1 MRTYFLLSATI
12 LFALATASWAQPGAM
27 LQNTLTNHDIVV
39 LAQAGF
45 NENFIADFISMSH
58 TRFDT
63 SVAGLAELAKEGLA
77 ERLIRVMLTASASPQ
92 PGSAVATGPAATTTI
107 IPAAMIGPPMEAN
120 RRKRDRP
127 QTESSMAISSQ
138 APYYRTSSF
147 FWGFWTKK
155 TGVGTGT
162 RTIDQPIAV
171 QLGTAYSQA
180 LWTSPTGVPARYV
193 VIP

>member
-1 MRTYFLLSATI
+1 MKTTFLLSATI
-12 LFALATASWAQPGAM
+12 LFGMATVSLAQPGTL

-45 NENFIADFISMSH
+45 NENFIADFISMSR

-63 SVAGLAELAKEGLA
+63 SVGGLAELAKEGLA

-92 PGSAVATGPAATTTI
+92 QGSPQATGPAAATAI
-107 IPAAMIGPPMEAN
+107 VPAAMIGPPMEAN
-120 RRKRDRP
+120 RRKRDAP
-127 QTESSMAISSQ
+127 QSESSMAIASQ
-138 APYYRTSSF
+138 APYYRTASF

-155 TGVGTGT
+155 TGVGAGT
-162 RTIDQPIAV
+162 RTIDQTIAV